1 MLAFFVSMALKPIL
15 ISMKGASI
23 MSKYFTEKESE
34 YFTAKDIYDNKGM
47 LLLSKGQKVTVEVK
61 NRLERL
67 GKYDPEKSNDAGNKQ
82 NVVLAPN
89 DRQNAVL
96 TPVTKE
102 FIERMNI
109 RDNRI
114 LEKPN
119 EVLINI
125 IFESKTKP
133 WWIYVNALTNY
144 VDWLYT
150 HSIDVAMISLM
161 MAVELGY
168 SDEEL
173 TNLGIG
179 TLLHDVGK
187 LLVPKSII
195 QKPESLTDM
204 EMSLIRQHCELGMS
218 SLEGFNLTKGYTD
231 IVMQHHERLDGSGYP
246 KGLKGEEICRNV
258 RIVMIADAV
267 DSITSYRPYRQ
278 LQTMDVAI
286 KKLRDEEEKYP
297 QEFISL
303 LEKILK

>member
-1 MLAFFVSMALKPIL
+1 MAEYFIK
-15 ISMKGASI
+15 KG
-23 MSKYFTEKESE
+23 SE
-34 YFTAKDIYDNKGM
+34 YYTAQDIYDKRGM
-47 LLLSKGQKVTVEVK
+47 LLLSKGQKITAEVK

-67 GKYDPEKSNDAGNKQ
+67 GKVDQEKSSDADNIQ
-82 NVVLAPN
+82 NVLLAQN
-89 DRQNAVL
+89 DRQSTVL

-102 FIERMNI
+102 FVERMSI
-109 RDNRI
+109 RDSRI

-119 EVLINI
+119 DILINI

-133 WWIYVNALTNY
+133 WWIYVNALSNY

-150 HSIDVAMISLM
+150 HSIDVAVVSLM

-179 TLLHDVGK
+179 AMLHDVGK

-195 QKPESLTDM
+195 QKPEKLTDS
-204 EMSLIRQHCELGMS
+204 EMSLVRQHCELGMS
-218 SLEGFNLTKGYTD
+218 SLESFNLPKEYMD

-246 KGLKGEEICRNV
+246 KGLKGDEISRNS

-267 DSITSYRPYRQ
+267 DAITSYRPYRQ
-278 LQTMDVAI
+278 SQSMDVAI
-286 KKLRDEEEKYP
+286 NKLRNEK
-297 QEFISL
+297 ENIH
-303 LEKILK
+303 KN

>member
-1 MLAFFVSMALKPIL
+1 
-15 ISMKGASI
+15 
-23 MSKYFTEKESE
+23 MSKYVTEKGSE
-34 YFTAKDIYDNKGM
+34 YYTAQDIYDDRGM
-47 LLLSKGQKVTVEVK
+47 LLISKDQKITVEVK
-61 NRLERL
+61 NRLKSL
-67 GKYDPEKSNDAGNKQ
+67 GKYDPEKPSDADNIQ
-82 NVVLAPN
+82 DVVLATN
-89 DRQNAVL
+89 DRQGTVP
-96 TPVTKE
+96 TSVTKGFVE
-102 FIERMNI
+102 KMNI
-109 RDNRI
+109 HDNRI

-125 IFESKTKP
+125 IFGSKTEP
-133 WWIYVNALTNY
+133 WWIYVNALSNY

-161 MAVELGY
+161 IAVELGY

-187 LLVPKSII
+187 LLVPKAII

-204 EMSLIRQHCELGMS
+204 EMSLVRQHCELGMS
-218 SLEGFNLTKGYTD
+218 SLKGFNLPKEYID

-246 KGLKGEEICRNV
+246 RRLKGDEICRNA

-267 DSITSYRPYRQ
+267 DAITSYRPYRQ
-278 LQTMDVAI
+278 PQTMDNAI
-286 KKLRDEEEKYP
+286 KKLRNEEDKYP
-297 QEFISL
+297 QELISL

>member
-1 MLAFFVSMALKPIL
+1 M
-15 ISMKGASI
+15 
-23 MSKYFTEKESE
+23 SE
-34 YFTAKDIYDNKGM
+34 YFVEKNSEYYTARDIYDNRGM
-47 LLLSKGQKVTVEVK
+47 LLLCKGKRISVEVK

-67 GKYDPEKSNDAGNKQ
+67 GKYNPEKSGDAENIQ
-82 NVVLAPN
+82 YVVLDQN
-89 DRQNAVL
+89 DRQSTVL
-96 TPVTKE
+96 APVTKE
-102 FIERMNI
+102 LSDRMNI

-114 LEKPN
+114 LERPN
-119 EVLINI
+119 EILINI

-133 WWIYVNALTNY
+133 WWIYVNALSNY

-161 MAVELGY
+161 MAAEMGY

-179 TLLHDVGK
+179 TMLHDVGK

-204 EMSLIRQHCELGMS
+204 EMSLVRQHCELGMS
-218 SLEGFNLTKGYTD
+218 SLESFNLPKEYMD

-246 KGLKGEEICRNV
+246 KGLKGSEIGRNA

-267 DSITSYRPYRQ
+267 DAITSYRPYRQ
-278 LQTMDVAI
+278 PQSMDVAI
-286 KKLRDEEEKYP
+286 KKLRNEDDKYP
-297 QEFISL
+297 QELISL
-303 LEKILK
+303 LEKILG